1 MKQSREKNFKV
12 NKIQYKKIIESIRIM
27 YENYEN
33 RIKDFI
39 TEVKNKIF

>member
-12 NKIQYKKIIESIRIM
+12 NQIQYKKKIESIRII

-39 TEVKNKIF
+39 IEVKNKIF